1 MDEAYQ
7 IFSKMDVFDIS
18 TAGTAAFV
26 HASTIYNEKIG
37 RIETHITMK
46 LRELLSNSTNANEML
61 KILQKFNSLSSR
73 ERFRAVIH
81 EYQSQL
87 LENVGKYIQ
96 MLKDKYVKTFGDTDN
111 AKISATRDIPP
122 ISA

>member
-1 MDEAYQ
+1 
-7 IFSKMDVFDIS
+7 
-18 TAGTAAFV
+18 
-26 HASTIYNEKIG
+26 
-37 RIETHITMK
+37 MK

-87 LENVGKYIQ
+87 LENVKQYIN
-96 MLKDKYVKTFGDTDN
+96 MLRDKFVKLFPDTDT
-111 AKISATRDIPP
+111 AKICHTRDIPP
-122 ISA
+122 ISAQVIWII